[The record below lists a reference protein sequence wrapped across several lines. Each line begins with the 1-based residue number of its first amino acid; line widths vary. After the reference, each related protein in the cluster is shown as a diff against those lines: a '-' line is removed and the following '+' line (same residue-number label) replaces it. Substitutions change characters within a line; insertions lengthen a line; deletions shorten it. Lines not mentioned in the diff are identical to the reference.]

1 MMYEKREYTQKK
13 RDEGMRFKLVKIYL
27 SIMLIVSVA
36 ALGACSSPNNKSTT
50 SPSAVAKE
58 TAASTNNPPDDVK
71 KEPIELVFFYPVA
84 VGGSMREVFDNLATQ
99 FNEEHGPDITVK
111 NVYSGSYQDTLVKV
125 KTGVMGK
132 DSPDLTLLSS
142 TALFELLDM
151 DAIMPIDE
159 LIAKDGGDDYIN
171 DFYEAFLANGRT
183 NGQLYSI
190 PFQRSTIILYYNKDL
205 FRAAG
210 LDPEKPPT
218 NYDELVEYGK
228 ALTTK
233 GTWGLEITATD
244 FVQWMFQAFALQN
257 GKNIMNQD
265 GTEVYLD
272 TPENVEVLQFWKD
285 MIYKHKIMPTGAT
298 AWGTIPT
305 DFISQKTAMMYHT
318 TGNLGAVQKGATF
331 DFGTAFLPAGK
342 QYGTPVGG
350 ANLYIIKG
358 LPQER
363 QEATWKFIRWLTE
376 PERMAQFSIDTGY
389 VAATKSSYDTEVMKK
404 FTAEYPQFLTARD
417 QLEYA
422 SSSFSVHN
430 QGEITQVFMSEL
442 QAAIVSNADPAE
454 SLRKI
459 QKTADEALKQYHK

>member
-1 MMYEKREYTQKK
+1 
-13 RDEGMRFKLVKIYL
+13 MRVKIAKTCL
-27 SIMLIVSVA
+27 SIMLIVSMI
-36 ALGACSSPNNKSTT
+36 ALGACSSTNNGPNK
-50 SPSAVAKE
+50 SPSASATG
-58 TAASTNNPPDDVK
+58 TATTTDNPSATK
-71 KEPIELVFFYPVA
+71 KDPIELVFFYPVA

-151 DAIMPIDE
+151 DAIMPIDD

-205 FRAAG
+205 FRKAG

-218 NYDELVEYGK
+218 TYAELVEYGK
-228 ALTTK
+228 ALTNK
-233 GTWGLEITATD
+233 ETWGLEITATD
-244 FVQWMFQAFALQN
+244 FIQWMFQAFALQN

-272 TPENVEVLQFWKD
+272 TPENIEVLQFWKD
-285 MIYKHKIMPTGAT
+285 LVFKHKIMPTGAT

-318 TGNLGAVQKGATF
+318 TGNLGTVQKGATF

-358 LPQER
+358 LSQER
-363 QEATWKFIRWLTE
+363 QDAAWKFIRWLTE
-376 PERMAQFSIDTGY
+376 PERMAQFSIETGY
-389 VAATKSSYDTEVMKK
+389 VAATKSSYETDVMKK
-404 FTAEYPQFLTARD
+404 FTAEFPQFLTARD

-430 QGEITQVFMSEL
+430 QGEIAKVFMAEL

-454 SLRKI
+454 SLKKI
-459 QKTADEALKQYHK
+459 QKAADEALKQYHK

>member
-1 MMYEKREYTQKK
+1 
-13 RDEGMRFKLVKIYL
+13 MRFNMLKACL
-27 SIMLIVSVA
+27 SIVLIVSVA
-36 ALGACSSPNNKSTT
+36 ALSACSSKNNGSTT
-50 SPSAVAKE
+50 SPSASG
-58 TAASTNNPPDDVK
+58 TQPASSSNGAQAEAK
-71 KEPIELVFFYPVA
+71 KEPVELVFFYPVA
-84 VGGSMREVFDNLATQ
+84 AGGSIREVFDTLAAQ

-111 NVYSGSYQDTLVKV
+111 NVFSGSYQDTLVKV

-151 DAIMPIDE
+151 DAIMPLDD
-159 LIAKDGGDDYIN
+159 LIAKDGGDAYVN

-183 NGQLYSI
+183 KGQLYSI

-205 FRAAG
+205 FRKAG

-218 NYDELVEYGK
+218 NYAELVEYGK
-228 ALTTK
+228 ALTK
-233 GTWGLEITATD
+233 DGTWGLEITATD
-244 FVQWMFQAFALQN
+244 FIQWMFHAFALQN
-257 GKNIMNQD
+257 GKNIMNED
-265 GTEVYLD
+265 GTEMYLD
-272 TPENVEVLQFWKD
+272 TPENVEALQFWKD
-285 MIYKHKIMPTGAT
+285 MIYKHKMMPTGAT

-318 TGNLGAVQKGATF
+318 TGNLGTVQKGATF

-363 QEATWKFIRWLTE
+363 QDAAWKFIRWLTE

-389 VAATKSSYDTEVMKK
+389 VAATKSSYDTEIMKK
-404 FTAEYPQFLTARD
+404 FTAEFPQFLTARD

-430 QGEITQVFMSEL
+430 QGEITKVFMSEL

-459 QKTADEALKQYHK
+459 QKAADEALKQYHN

>member
-1 MMYEKREYTQKK
+1 MLK
-13 RDEGMRFKLVKIYL
+13 VCL
-27 SIMLIVSVA
+27 SIMLIASVA
-36 ALGACSSPNNKSTT
+36 ALAACSSKNNESKT
-50 SPSAVAKE
+50 SPSASG
-58 TAASTNNPPDDVK
+58 TQPASSSSGAPSEAK

-84 VGGSMREVFDNLATQ
+84 AGGSIREVFDALAAQ

-111 NVYSGSYQDTLVKV
+111 NVFSGSYQDTLVKV

-151 DAIMPIDE
+151 DAIMPLDD
-159 LIAKDGGDDYIN
+159 LIAKDGGDAYVN

-183 NGQLYSI
+183 EGQLYSI

-205 FRAAG
+205 FRKAG

-218 NYDELVEYGK
+218 NYAELVEYGK
-228 ALTTK
+228 ALTK
-233 GTWGLEITATD
+233 DGTWGLEITATD
-244 FVQWMFQAFALQN
+244 FIQWMFHAFALQN

-265 GTEVYLD
+265 GTEMYLD
-272 TPENVEVLQFWKD
+272 TPENVEALQFWKD
-285 MIYKHKIMPTGAT
+285 MIYEHKMMPTGAT

-318 TGNLGAVQKGATF
+318 TGNLGTVRNGATF

-363 QEATWKFIRWLTE
+363 QDAAWTFIRWLTE

-389 VAATKSSYDTEVMKK
+389 VAATKSSYDTETMKK
-404 FTAEYPQFLTARD
+404 FTAEFPQFLTARD

-422 SSSFSVHN
+422 ASSFSVHN
-430 QGEITQVFMSEL
+430 QGEITKVFMSEL

-454 SLRKI
+454 SLKKI
-459 QKTADEALKQYHK
+459 QKAADEALKQYHN